1 MGNQE
6 QLVKP
11 PEGTRQQ
18 VSDLLEEVLKQN
30 ATDLHLS
37 SGEPPMIRVDGSL
50 KPMDGKAALTVED
63 VKNLSMS
70 LLDDDQQEK
79 FWLQKDID
87 FAFGHKEKSRFRA
100 NIYHQMG
107 KIAAAFRFI
116 PTKIRT
122 IEELNL
128 PPILHEFTKATQG
141 FFLVVGPSGHGKSA
155 ALAAMVN
162 EVNRIRRDH
171 INTIEDPVEYL
182 FQQDKCIVD
191 QREVGIDVLDFH
203 RGLRAIFREDA
214 DVVMIGEMRD
224 AETISTAITAAETG
238 HLIFSTLHTNTA
250 SQTIDRIIDSFPP
263 HQQPQIRM
271 QLASNLL
278 GVLSRRLIP
287 CLQGG
292 MINAVELLRINTAVR
307 NLIREGK
314 IHQIDMIIE
323 TSAEEGMI
331 SLNRSLAEL
340 VRRELIS
347 LESAELYSTSPAE
360 LRVLLER

>member
-1 MGNQE
+1 MPDQPKEVNE
-6 QLVKP
+6 
-11 PEGTRQQ
+11 
-18 VSDLLEEVLKQN
+18 LLEEVLKRG

-37 SGEPPMIRVDGSL
+37 PNKPPILRIDGSL
-50 KPMDGKAALTVED
+50 FPLEGKAPLSTENI
-63 VKNLSMS
+63 KNLSMP
-70 LLDDDQQEK
+70 LLNAEQQEK

-87 FAFGHKEKSRFRA
+87 FAFNYKEKARFRA
-100 NIYHQMG
+100 NIFQQMG
-107 KIAAAFRFI
+107 KVSSAFRYI
-116 PTKIRT
+116 PSKIRT

-128 PPILHEFTKATQG
+128 PPILHQFTKATQG

-155 ALAAMVN
+155 ALAALVDEIN
-162 EVNRIRRDH
+162 HTRQDH
-171 INTIEDPVEYL
+171 IITIEDPVEYL
-182 FQQDKCIVD
+182 FEQDKCIID

-203 RGLRAIFREDA
+203 RGLRAMFREDA

-224 AETISTAITAAETG
+224 SETISTAITAAETG

-263 HQQPQIRM
+263 HQQPQIKA
-271 QLASNLL
+271 QLASTLL
-278 GVLSRRLIP
+278 GILSRRLIP
-287 CLQGG
+287 CLKGG
-292 MINAVELLRINTAVR
+292 MINAVELLIMNTAVR
-307 NLIREGK
+307 NLVREGK

-347 LESAELYSTSPAE
+347 YDHAELFSASPSE